1 MSGDG
6 LGLLVIM
13 FFFGLAGGIVG
24 RIKGGSFVMW
34 FFISFSVPF
43 FGLLTAVF
51 YRYENQELLRTCPDC
66 GALLKLY
73 DAVCV
78 RCGAELEFPEQAIS
92 PAARIVR
99 RPAPGRQVASPRPG
113 GR

>member
-1 MSGDG
+1 VSTDG

-34 FFISFSVPF
+34 FFVSFSIPF

-51 YRYENQELLRTCPDC
+51 YRYDNQELLRSCPDC
-66 GALLKLY
+66 GTLLKLY
-73 DAVCV
+73 DAVCMH
-78 RCGAELEFPEQAIS
+78 CGCELEFPDTAIS
-92 PAARIVR
+92 PQARIVR
-99 RPAPGRQVASPRPG
+99 QPAAH
-113 GR
+113 